1 MGQWSRDN
9 HNVTVPDQEKCEPI
23 KLLYQKV
30 IVVKKKTHHTSSNT
44 VKKIIP
50 VNVVTDTPFAV
61 TKRKTAE
68 SLACIACQGFE
79 LSSSVILVQHSTD

>member
-1 MGQWSRDN
+1 MSLFL
-9 HNVTVPDQEKCEPI
+9 I
-23 KLLYQKV
+23 KKKTYKIV
-30 IVVKKKTHHTSSNT
+30 ISESYCCKEKTHHTSGNT

-61 TKRKTAE
+61 TKRKPAE
-68 SLACIACQGFE
+68 SLACMACQGFE